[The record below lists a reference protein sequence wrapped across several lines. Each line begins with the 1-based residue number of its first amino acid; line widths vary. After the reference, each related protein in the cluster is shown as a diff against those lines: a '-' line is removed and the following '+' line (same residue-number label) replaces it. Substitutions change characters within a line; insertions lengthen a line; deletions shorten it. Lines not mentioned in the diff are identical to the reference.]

1 MPVTAV
7 AGESRCLNGQHR
19 TRAAITDRNEQAFE
33 AFSADSAA
41 GATEVVID
49 DDDVLPSESFSSP
62 LQGVL
67 AAPTLG
73 VVGELIGRGLSYIY
87 VCASCEMIGGDL
99 IHRVTPP
106 RLRPIRTRSAVASG
120 G

>member
-7 AGESRCLNGQHR
+7 AGESRCLDCQHR
-19 TRAAITDRNEQAFE
+19 ARAAITDRNEQPFE

-41 GATEVVID
+41 GATKVVID
-49 DDDVLPSESFSSP
+49 DDDVLPSESFGSP
-62 LQGVL
+62 LQGML

-87 VCASCEMIGGDL
+87 VCASREMIGVIL
-99 IHRVTPP
+99 FI
-106 RLRPIRTRSAVASG
+106 A
-120 G
+120 